1 MELIYL
7 TYLITFSFLLLAI
20 YIYNGFK
27 LEIRK
32 QTLYKSSHK
41 LSVIIA
47 AKNEEKNINSL
58 IDSLEKLDYPKD
70 NFEVIIV
77 DDNSTD
83 NTYLVINSRIA
94 TDTNFR
100 LVKADQKEFE
110 GKKGALTVG
119 IKNAQNNFIVI
130 TDADCKPEINWLK
143 ALASKLDAGFDFVFG
158 VAPIESGSKL
168 VQKLSAFENFKN
180 TFLTIA
186 AVGLNIPYSAAA
198 RSFAFRKKSFE
209 RIGGYSNTT
218 ETISGDDDL
227 LLREVV
233 KNKMLI
239 GTLVDPEAFVFSSAP
254 ESFDEYLNQKKR
266 HLQTSFHYLLKQ
278 KIFLGSWY
286 ILNLICLFSILLA
299 FFSPILALPFFVNI
313 IYNFFIS
320 LKYQQ
325 ELGHSFKFY
334 EIIYLQVLF
343 EIFIIINFFNS
354 FFGKPKWK

>member
-1 MELIYL
+1 MEFIYL
-7 TYLITFSFLLLAI
+7 TYLITFLFLLLAI
-20 YIYNGFK
+20 YLYNGFK

-32 QTLYKSSHK
+32 QPLYKSLNN

-47 AKNEEKNINSL
+47 AKNEEKNINLL

-83 NTYLVINSRIA
+83 NTYSIINSRIA
-94 TDTNFR
+94 NNSN
-100 LVKADQKEFE
+100 LKLINANQKEFA

-130 TDADCKPEINWLK
+130 TDADCKPEIDWLK
-143 ALASKLDAGFDFVFG
+143 AIASKLDTGFDFVFG
-158 VAPIESGSKL
+158 VAPIESGPKL
-168 VQKLSAFENFKN
+168 VQKLSAFENFRN

-186 AVGLNIPYSAAA
+186 SVGLNIPYSAAA

-227 LLREVV
+227 LLREAV
-233 KNKMLI
+233 KIKMLI

-254 ESFDEYLNQKKR
+254 ESFAEYLNQKKR
-266 HLQTSFHYLLKQ
+266 HLQTSFHYLLKH
-278 KIFLGSWY
+278 KIFLGSWH

-299 FFSPILALPFFVNI
+299 FFSPILALPFFVKI
-313 IYNFFIS
+313 IYDFFIS
-320 LKYQQ
+320 LKYQT

-334 EIIYLQVLF
+334 EIFYLQTLF
-343 EIFIIINFFNS
+343 EISVIVNFFNS
-354 FFGKPKWK
+354 FSGKPEWK